1 METGPPAHPGAGV
14 AGPLSPPAPWRL
26 TIRETFMLK
35 PFSLLGSHLRS
46 RQNSRLKQRLNALL
60 CALPLLASGPLLA
73 ANPDDGWQQT
83 LEEAKGQTVYF
94 NAWGGSPE
102 INAYLVWAGQ
112 ELARDYQVKL
122 VQVKVDDIAQSV
134 SQLLANKQAGK
145 QAGGPIDL
153 LWVNG
158 ENFKALKEQG
168 LLGAPFTAEL
178 PNIALVDNSLP
189 VSEDFTLPVEGL
201 EAPWGIGQ
209 LNLMVDTEEVTRAPT
224 SAAALLAWAKAHPG
238 RFTYPKPPQFH
249 GSSFLKQILLELTP
263 DPAPLYREATESDFA
278 KLTTPLWAWLD
289 ELHPALWR
297 KGKLFPTSAAET
309 RQLLDDG
316 ELAMAISFNPQEAQ
330 SAAQIG
336 ALPPSVEAVAMEK
349 GALTNSHFLAI
360 PFNASAR
367 AGAKVVA
374 NFLLSPAA
382 QARKANP
389 AFWGDPSVLRADALP
404 DSAKGQPA
412 LRFKSVS
419 EPHPSWQLKLEAA
432 WAERYG
438 H

>member
-1 METGPPAHPGAGV
+1 MRH
-14 AGPLSPPAPWRL
+14 
-26 TIRETFMLK
+26 
-35 PFSLLGSHLRS
+35 SLPSFKQLLR
-46 RQNSRLKQRLNALL
+46 
-60 CALPLLASGPLLA
+60 ALPLLAGSLLFTQ
-73 ANPDDGWQQT
+73 ANAGDNPQWQQT

-112 ELARDYQVKL
+112 ELAREYQVKL

-145 QAGGPIDL
+145 RSGGPIDL

-168 LLGAPFTAEL
+168 LLGAPFTHEL
-178 PNIALVDNSLP
+178 PNMALVDGTLP
-189 VSEDFTLPVEGL
+189 VSEDFTVPVEGL

-209 LNLMVDTEEVTRAPT
+209 LNLMVNGEEVSPLPT
-224 SAAALLAWAKAHPG
+224 SAAALLTWSKAHPG

-263 DPAPLYREATESDFA
+263 DPAPLYREATDADFTKVTA
-278 KLTTPLWAWLD
+278 PLWAWLD
-289 ELHPALWR
+289 ELHPTLWR

-330 SAAQIG
+330 SAVQNG
-336 ALPPSVEAVAMEK
+336 TLPPNVVAVAMAK

-360 PFNASAR
+360 PFNANAR

-382 QARKANP
+382 QERKAEP

-404 DSAKGQPA
+404 ATQQQAPA
-412 LRFKSVS
+412 LRFKSVA
-419 EPHPSWQLKLEAA
+419 EPHPSWQLRLEAA

>member
-1 METGPPAHPGAGV
+1 MRH
-14 AGPLSPPAPWRL
+14 
-26 TIRETFMLK
+26 
-35 PFSLLGSHLRS
+35 SLPSF
-46 RQNSRLKQRLNALL
+46 KQLL
-60 CALPLLASGPLLA
+60 HTLPLLASSLLFTQ
-73 ANPDDGWQQT
+73 ANAGDNPQWQQT
-83 LEEAKGQTVYF
+83 LDEAKGQTVYF

-112 ELARDYQVKL
+112 ELAREYQVKL

-145 QAGGPIDL
+145 RGGGPIDL

-168 LLGAPFTAEL
+168 LLGAPFTHEL
-178 PNIALVDNSLP
+178 PNMALVDGTLP
-189 VSEDFTLPVEGL
+189 VSEDFTVPVEGL

-209 LNLMVDTEEVTRAPT
+209 LNLMVNGEEVSPLPT
-224 SAAALLAWAKAHPG
+224 SAAALLTWSKAHPG

-278 KLTTPLWAWLD
+278 RITAPLWAWLD
-289 ELHPALWR
+289 ELHPTLWR

-330 SAAQIG
+330 SAVQNG
-336 ALPPSVEAVAMEK
+336 TLPPNVVAVAMAK

-360 PFNASAR
+360 PFNANAR

-382 QARKANP
+382 QERKAEP

-404 DSAKGQPA
+404 ATQQQAPA
-412 LRFKSVS
+412 LRFKSVA
-419 EPHPSWQLKLEAA
+419 EPHPSWQLRLEAA
-432 WAERYG
+432 WAERYS

>member
-1 METGPPAHPGAGV
+1 M
-14 AGPLSPPAPWRL
+14 
-26 TIRETFMLK
+26 
-35 PFSLLGSHLRS
+35 
-46 RQNSRLKQRLNALL
+46 
-60 CALPLLASGPLLA
+60 
-73 ANPDDGWQQT
+73 
-83 LEEAKGQTVYF
+83 
-94 NAWGGSPE
+94 
-102 INAYLVWAGQ
+102 WAGQ

-178 PNIALVDNSLP
+178 PNMAQVDSSLP

-263 DPAPLYREATESDFA
+263 DPAPLYREATESEFTQ
-278 KLTTPLWAWLD
+278 LTAPLWAWLD

-297 KGKLFPTSAAET
+297 KGKLFPPAPPRPANCSMMANWPWPSASTRRRRKAPPRLAPCPQRGGGGHGERGTHQQPFSRHPLQRQCPCGCQGGGKLPAEP
-309 RQLLDDG
+309 G
-316 ELAMAISFNPQEAQ
+316 
-330 SAAQIG
+330 G
-336 ALPPSVEAVAMEK
+336 
-349 GALTNSHFLAI
+349 
-360 PFNASAR
+360 
-367 AGAKVVA
+367 AGAQGQSG
-374 NFLLSPAA
+374 LL
-382 QARKANP
+382 
-389 AFWGDPSVLRADALP
+389 GDPSVLQADVLP

-412 LRFKSVS
+412 LRFKAVA

>member
-1 METGPPAHPGAGV
+1 MFKTR
-14 AGPLSPPAPWRL
+14 LS
-26 TIRETFMLK
+26 
-35 PFSLLGSHLRS
+35 
-46 RQNSRLKQRLNALL
+46 ALL
-60 CALPLLASGPLLA
+60 HPLLVAALPLLLANQLHASQEA
-73 ANPDDGWQQT
+73 WQQT
-83 LEEAKGQTVYF
+83 LAEAKGQRVYF

-112 ELARDYQVKL
+112 ELARDYQVTL

-134 SQLLANKQAGK
+134 SQLLASKQAGK
-145 QAGGPIDL
+145 TSGGPIDL

-168 LLGAPFTAEL
+168 LLGAPFTEDL
-178 PNIALVDNSLP
+178 PNMALVDTKLP
-189 VSEDFTLPVEGL
+189 VHEDFTLPVAGL

-209 LNLMVDTEEVTRAPT
+209 LNLMVNTEEVTTAPT
-224 SAAALLAWAKAHPG
+224 SAAELLAWAKAHPG

-249 GSSFLKQILLELTP
+249 GSSFLKQILLELTD
-263 DPAPLYREATESDFA
+263 DPAPLYREANDADFTR
-278 KLTTPLWAWLD
+278 LTAPLWAWLD
-289 ELHPALWR
+289 ALHPALWR

-316 ELAMAISFNPQEAQ
+316 ELAMAISFNPGEAQ
-330 SAAQIG
+330 SSVQNG
-336 ALPPSVEAVAMEK
+336 TLPPAVRAVAMAK

-374 NFLLSPAA
+374 NFLLSPTA
-382 QARKANP
+382 QARKADP
-389 AFWGDPSVLRADALP
+389 AFWGDPSVLRQDALP
-404 DSAKGQPA
+404 GNSQPA
-412 LRFKSVS
+412 LRFKAVA
-419 EPHPSWQLKLEAA
+419 EPHPSWQTRLEAA

>member
-1 METGPPAHPGAGV
+1 MFKTL
-14 AGPLSPPAPWRL
+14 PL
-26 TIRETFMLK
+26 LK
-35 PFSLLGSHLRS
+35 TLV
-46 RQNSRLKQRLNALL
+46 
-60 CALPLLASGPLLA
+60 CALPLLASGSLLA
-73 ANPDDGWQQT
+73 GENPAPDARWQQT
-83 LEEAKGQTVYF
+83 LDEAKGQTVYF

-102 INAYLVWAGQ
+102 INGYLVWAGQ
-112 ELARDYQVKL
+112 ELERQYGVKL

-145 QAGGPIDL
+145 LAGGPIDL

-168 LLGAPFTAEL
+168 LLGVPFTEEL
-178 PNIALVDNSLP
+178 PNMALVDMNLP
-189 VSEDFTLPVEGL
+189 VSEDFTVPVAGL

-209 LNLMVDTEEVTRAPT
+209 LNLMVNEEEVATPPT
-224 SAAALLAWAKAHPG
+224 SAAALLAWARANPG

-263 DPAPLYREATESDFA
+263 DPAPLYREATDAAFDR
-278 KLTTPLWAWLD
+278 LTAPLWTWLD
-289 ELHPALWR
+289 ALHPALWR
-297 KGKLFPTSAAET
+297 KGKLFPASAAET

-316 ELAMAISFNPQEAQ
+316 ELAMAISFNPGEAQ
-330 SAAQIG
+330 SAVQNG
-336 ALPPSVEAVAMEK
+336 ALPPGVVAVAMAK

-367 AGAKVVA
+367 AGAKVAV

-382 QARKANP
+382 QARKADP
-389 AFWGDPSVLRADALP
+389 AFWGDPSVLRTDALP
-404 DSAKGQPA
+404 ASASQTPA
-412 LRFKSVS
+412 LRFKAVA
-419 EPHPSWQLKLEAA
+419 EPHPSWQLRLEAA

>member
-1 METGPPAHPGAGV
+1 
-14 AGPLSPPAPWRL
+14 
-26 TIRETFMLK
+26 MLK
-35 PFSLLGSHLRS
+35 TLPLLKS
-46 RQNSRLKQRLNALL
+46 LL
-60 CALPLLASGPLLA
+60 CALPLLAGGALFAHAS
-73 ANPDDGWQQT
+73 ANEAKDAHWQQT
-83 LEEAKGQTVYF
+83 LAQAKGQTVYF

-112 ELARDYQVKL
+112 ELERQYQVKL

-145 QAGGPIDL
+145 DTGGPIDL

-168 LLGAPFTAEL
+168 LLGAPFTGDL
-178 PNIALVDNSLP
+178 PNMARVDKTLP
-189 VSEDFTLPVEGL
+189 VSEDFTVPVEGL

-209 LNLMVDTEEVTRAPT
+209 LNFMVNGDQVATPPT
-224 SAAALLAWAKAHPG
+224 SAATLLAWVKEHPG

-249 GSSFLKQILLELTP
+249 GSSFLKQILLELTA
-263 DPAPLYREATESDFA
+263 DPAPLYREATEADFDR
-278 KLTTPLWAWLD
+278 LTTPLWAWLD

-297 KGKLFPTSAAET
+297 KGKLFPASAAET

-330 SAAQIG
+330 SAVQNG
-336 ALPPSVEAVAMEK
+336 TLPPSVVAVAMEK

-360 PFNASAR
+360 PFNATAR

-374 NFLLSPAA
+374 NFLLSPVA
-382 QARKANP
+382 QARKAEP
-389 AFWGDPSVLRADALP
+389 AFWGDPSVLQASALP
-404 DSAKGQPA
+404 VSAKQAPA
-412 LRFKSVS
+412 LRFKAKP
-419 EPHPSWQLKLEAA
+419 EPHPSWQLRLEAA

>member
-1 METGPPAHPGAGV
+1 MRH
-14 AGPLSPPAPWRL
+14 
-26 TIRETFMLK
+26 
-35 PFSLLGSHLRS
+35 SLPSFKQLLR
-46 RQNSRLKQRLNALL
+46 
-60 CALPLLASGPLLA
+60 ALPLLAGSLLFTQANAGDNPL
-73 ANPDDGWQQT
+73 WQQT

-112 ELARDYQVKL
+112 ELAREYQVKL

-145 QAGGPIDL
+145 RSGGPIDL

-168 LLGAPFTAEL
+168 LLGSPFTREL
-178 PNIALVDNSLP
+178 PNMALVDGTLP
-189 VSEDFTLPVEGL
+189 VSEDFTVPVEGL

-209 LNLMVDTEEVTRAPT
+209 LNLMVNGEEVSPLPT

-278 KLTTPLWAWLD
+278 KVTEPLWAWLD
-289 ELHPALWR
+289 ELHPTLWR

-330 SAAQIG
+330 SAVQNG
-336 ALPPSVEAVAMEK
+336 TLPPNVVAVAMAK

-360 PFNASAR
+360 PFNANAR

-382 QARKANP
+382 QERKAEP

-404 DSAKGQPA
+404 ATQQQAPA
-412 LRFKSVS
+412 LRFKSVA
-419 EPHPSWQLKLEAA
+419 EPHPSWQLRLEAA

>member
-1 METGPPAHPGAGV
+1 MAAV
-14 AGPLSPPAPWRL
+14 PL
-26 TIRETFMLK
+26 
-35 PFSLLGSHLRS
+35 
-46 RQNSRLKQRLNALL
+46 
-60 CALPLLASGPLLA
+60 LLASPLH
-73 ANPDDGWQQT
+73 ANDASWQQT
-83 LEEAKGQTVYF
+83 LLAARGQTVYF

-102 INAYLVWAGQ
+102 INAYLVWARQ
-112 ELARDYQVKL
+112 EIARQYQVEL

-134 SQLLANKQAGK
+134 SQLLAGKQAGK
-145 QAGGPIDL
+145 TSNGPIDL

-168 LLGAPFTAEL
+168 LLGAPFTDEL
-178 PNIALVDNSLP
+178 PNMALVDTALP
-189 VSEDFTLPVEGL
+189 VSEDFTVPVEGL

-209 LNLMVDTEEVTRAPT
+209 LNLMVDGDQVDAPPT
-224 SAAALLAWAKAHPG
+224 SAAALLAWVKAHPG

-263 DPAPLYREATESDFA
+263 DPAPLYREATDADFLRITA
-278 KLTTPLWAWLD
+278 PLWAWLD
-289 ELHPALWR
+289 QLHPALWR
-297 KGKLFPTSAAET
+297 KGRLFPTGAAET

-316 ELAMAISFNPQEAQ
+316 ELAMTISFNPGEAQ
-330 SAAQIG
+330 SSVQNG
-336 ALPPSVEAVAMEK
+336 TLPPTVQAIAMEK

-367 AGAKVVA
+367 AGAKVVV

-382 QARKANP
+382 QARKSDP
-389 AFWGDPSVLRADALP
+389 AFWGDPSVLRQEALP
-404 DSAKGQPA
+404 GQTRPA
-412 LRFKSVS
+412 LRFKGVA
-419 EPHPSWQLKLEAA
+419 EPHPSWQTRLEAA

>member
-1 METGPPAHPGAGV
+1 MRHS
-14 AGPLSPPAPWRL
+14 LSS
-26 TIRETFMLK
+26 F
-35 PFSLLGSHLRS
+35 
-46 RQNSRLKQRLNALL
+46 KQLL
-60 CALPLLASGPLLA
+60 CALPLLAGSLLFTQANA
-73 ANPDDGWQQT
+73 ADNPQWQQT

-112 ELARDYQVKL
+112 ELAREYQVKL

-145 QAGGPIDL
+145 RSGGPIDL

-168 LLGAPFTAEL
+168 LLGSPFTREL
-178 PNIALVDNSLP
+178 PNMALVDGTLP
-189 VSEDFTLPVEGL
+189 VSEDFTVPVEGL

-209 LNLMVDTEEVTRAPT
+209 LNLMVNGEEVSPLPT
-224 SAAALLAWAKAHPG
+224 SAAALLTWSKAHPG

-278 KLTTPLWAWLD
+278 KVTAPLWAWLD
-289 ELHPALWR
+289 ELHPTLWR

-330 SAAQIG
+330 SAVQNG
-336 ALPPSVEAVAMEK
+336 TLPPNVVAVAMAK

-360 PFNASAR
+360 PFNANAR

-382 QARKANP
+382 QERKAEP

-404 DSAKGQPA
+404 ATQQQAPA
-412 LRFKSVS
+412 LRFKSVA
-419 EPHPSWQLKLEAA
+419 EPHPSWQLRLEAA

>member
-1 METGPPAHPGAGV
+1 MRHPL
-14 AGPLSPPAPWRL
+14 PS
-26 TIRETFMLK
+26 FK
-35 PFSLLGSHLRS
+35 QLLRT
-46 RQNSRLKQRLNALL
+46 
-60 CALPLLASGPLLA
+60 LPLLAGSLLFTQ
-73 ANPDDGWQQT
+73 ANAGDNPQWQQT
-83 LEEAKGQTVYF
+83 LDEAKGQTVYF

-102 INAYLVWAGQ
+102 INAYMVWAGQ
-112 ELARDYQVKL
+112 ELAREYQVKL

-145 QAGGPIDL
+145 RSGGPIDL

-168 LLGAPFTAEL
+168 LLGDPFTHEL
-178 PNIALVDNSLP
+178 PNMALVDGTLP
-189 VSEDFTLPVEGL
+189 VSEDFTVPVEGL

-209 LNLMVDTEEVTRAPT
+209 LNLMVDTEEVTSPPT

-263 DPAPLYREATESDFA
+263 DPAPLYREATDAEFIRVTA
-278 KLTTPLWAWLD
+278 PLWAWLD

-330 SAAQIG
+330 SAVQNG
-336 ALPPSVEAVAMEK
+336 TLPPNVVAVAMAK

-360 PFNASAR
+360 PFNANAR

-382 QARKANP
+382 QERKAEP

-404 DSAKGQPA
+404 ATQQQAPA
-412 LRFKSVS
+412 LRFKSVA
-419 EPHPSWQLKLEAA
+419 EPHPSWQLRLEAA

>member
-1 METGPPAHPGAGV
+1 MFKTL
-14 AGPLSPPAPWRL
+14 PL
-26 TIRETFMLK
+26 LK
-35 PFSLLGSHLRS
+35 TLV
-46 RQNSRLKQRLNALL
+46 
-60 CALPLLASGPLLA
+60 CALPLLASGALLA
-73 ANPDDGWQQT
+73 GENPAPDARWQQT
-83 LEEAKGQTVYF
+83 LDEAKGQTVYF

-102 INAYLVWAGQ
+102 INGYLVWAGQ
-112 ELARDYQVKL
+112 ELERQYGVKL
-122 VQVKVDDIAQSV
+122 VQVKVDDIAPSV

-145 QAGGPIDL
+145 NTGGPIDL

-158 ENFKALKEQG
+158 ENFKAMKERE
-168 LLGAPFTAEL
+168 LLGAPFTGEL
-178 PNIALVDNSLP
+178 PNMALVDTSLP
-189 VSEDFTLPVEGL
+189 VSEDFTVPVAGL

-209 LNLMVDTEEVTRAPT
+209 LNLMVNGEEVATPPT
-224 SAAALLAWAKAHPG
+224 SASALLAWAKANPG

-263 DPAPLYREATESDFA
+263 DPAPLYREATDAEFER
-278 KLTTPLWAWLD
+278 LTAPLWVWLD
-289 ELHPALWR
+289 ALHPALWR
-297 KGKLFPTSAAET
+297 KGKLFPASAAET

-316 ELAMAISFNPQEAQ
+316 ELAMAISFNPGEAQ
-330 SAAQIG
+330 SAVQNG
-336 ALPPSVEAVAMEK
+336 ALPPGVVAVAMAK

-367 AGAKVVA
+367 AGAKVAA

-382 QARKANP
+382 QARKADP

-404 DSAKGQPA
+404 ASASQTPA
-412 LRFKSVS
+412 LRFKAVA
-419 EPHPSWQLKLEAA
+419 EPHPSWQLRLEEA

>member
-1 METGPPAHPGAGV
+1 MRH
-14 AGPLSPPAPWRL
+14 
-26 TIRETFMLK
+26 
-35 PFSLLGSHLRS
+35 SLPSFKQLLR
-46 RQNSRLKQRLNALL
+46 
-60 CALPLLASGPLLA
+60 ALPLLAGSLLVTQ
-73 ANPDDGWQQT
+73 ANATDNPQWQQT
-83 LEEAKGQTVYF
+83 LDEAKGQTVYF

-112 ELARDYQVKL
+112 ELEREYQVKL

-145 QAGGPIDL
+145 HSGGPIDL

-168 LLGAPFTAEL
+168 LLGAPFTREL
-178 PNIALVDNSLP
+178 PNMALVDGALP
-189 VSEDFTLPVEGL
+189 VSEDFTVPVEGL

-209 LNLMVDTEEVTRAPT
+209 LNLMVNGEEVKQLPT

-263 DPAPLYREATESDFA
+263 DPAPLYREATDADFTRITA
-278 KLTTPLWAWLD
+278 PLWAWLD

-330 SAAQIG
+330 SAVQNG
-336 ALPPSVEAVAMEK
+336 TLPPSVMAVAMAK

-360 PFNASAR
+360 PFNANAR

-382 QARKANP
+382 QARKAEP

-404 DSAKGQPA
+404 ATQQPVPA
-412 LRFKSVS
+412 LRFKSVA
-419 EPHPSWQLKLEAA
+419 EPHPSWQLRLEAA

>member
-1 METGPPAHPGAGV
+1 MFKTL
-14 AGPLSPPAPWRL
+14 PL
-26 TIRETFMLK
+26 LK
-35 PFSLLGSHLRS
+35 TLV
-46 RQNSRLKQRLNALL
+46 
-60 CALPLLASGPLLA
+60 CALPLLASGSLLA
-73 ANPDDGWQQT
+73 GENPAPDARWQQT
-83 LEEAKGQTVYF
+83 LDEAKGQTVYF

-102 INAYLVWAGQ
+102 INGYLVWAGQ
-112 ELARDYQVKL
+112 ELERQYGVKL
-122 VQVKVDDIAQSV
+122 VQVKVDDIAPSV
-134 SQLLANKQAGK
+134 SQLLASKQAGK
-145 QAGGPIDL
+145 NTGGPIDL

-168 LLGAPFTAEL
+168 LLGVPFTGEL
-178 PNIALVDNSLP
+178 PNMALVDMNLP
-189 VSEDFTLPVEGL
+189 VSEDFTVPVAGL

-209 LNLMVDTEEVTRAPT
+209 LNLMVNGEEVTTPPT
-224 SAAALLAWAKAHPG
+224 SAAALLAWAKANPG

-263 DPAPLYREATESDFA
+263 DPAPLYREATDAEFER
-278 KLTTPLWAWLD
+278 LTAPLWVWLD
-289 ELHPALWR
+289 ALHPALWR
-297 KGKLFPTSAAET
+297 KGKLFPASAAET

-316 ELAMAISFNPQEAQ
+316 ELAMAISFNPGEAQ
-330 SAAQIG
+330 SAVQNG
-336 ALPPSVEAVAMEK
+336 ALPPGVVAVAMAK

-367 AGAKVVA
+367 AGAKVAA

-382 QARKANP
+382 QARKVDP

-404 DSAKGQPA
+404 ASASQTPA
-412 LRFKSVS
+412 LRFKAVA
-419 EPHPSWQLKLEAA
+419 EPHPSWQLRLEEA

>member
-1 METGPPAHPGAGV
+1 MFKTR
-14 AGPLSPPAPWRL
+14 LS
-26 TIRETFMLK
+26 
-35 PFSLLGSHLRS
+35 
-46 RQNSRLKQRLNALL
+46 ALL
-60 CALPLLASGPLLA
+60 HPLLVATLPLLLATQLHASQEA
-73 ANPDDGWQQT
+73 WQQT
-83 LEEAKGQTVYF
+83 LAEAKGQRVYF

-112 ELARDYQVKL
+112 ELARDYQVTL

-134 SQLLANKQAGK
+134 SQLLASKQAGK
-145 QAGGPIDL
+145 TSGGPIDL

-168 LLGAPFTAEL
+168 LLGAPFTDEL
-178 PNIALVDNSLP
+178 PNMALVDTKLP
-189 VSEDFTLPVEGL
+189 VHEDFTLPVAGL

-209 LNLMVDTEEVTRAPT
+209 LNLMVDTEEVTSPPT
-224 SAAALLAWAKAHPG
+224 SATELLAWAKAHPG

-249 GSSFLKQILLELTP
+249 GSSFLKQILLELTD
-263 DPAPLYREATESDFA
+263 DPAPLYREASDADFA
-278 KLTTPLWAWLD
+278 RLTAPLWAWLD
-289 ELHPALWR
+289 ALHPTLWR

-316 ELAMAISFNPQEAQ
+316 ELAMAISFNPGEAQ
-330 SAAQIG
+330 S
-336 ALPPSVEAVAMEK
+336 SVQNGTLHPAVRAVAMSK

-374 NFLLSPAA
+374 NFLLSPTA
-382 QARKANP
+382 QARKADP
-389 AFWGDPSVLRADALP
+389 AFWGDPSVLRQDALP
-404 DSAKGQPA
+404 GNSQPA
-412 LRFKSVS
+412 LRFKAVA
-419 EPHPSWQLKLEAA
+419 EPHPSWQTRLEAA

>member
-1 METGPPAHPGAGV
+1 MRH
-14 AGPLSPPAPWRL
+14 
-26 TIRETFMLK
+26 
-35 PFSLLGSHLRS
+35 SLPSFKQLLR
-46 RQNSRLKQRLNALL
+46 
-60 CALPLLASGPLLA
+60 ALPLLAGSLLFTQANA
-73 ANPDDGWQQT
+73 ADNSLWQQT
-83 LEEAKGQTVYF
+83 LDEAKGQTIYF

-145 QAGGPIDL
+145 QTGGPIDL

-168 LLGAPFTAEL
+168 LLGAPFTQEL
-178 PNIALVDNSLP
+178 PNMALVDNSLP

-209 LNLMVDTEEVTRAPT
+209 LNLMVDSEEVTRAPT

-263 DPAPLYREATESDFA
+263 DPAPLYREATDAEFIRITA
-278 KLTTPLWAWLD
+278 PLWAWLD

-330 SAAQIG
+330 SSVQNG
-336 ALPPSVEAVAMEK
+336 TLPPSVMAVAMAK
-349 GALTNSHFLAI
+349 GSLTNSHFLAI

-382 QARKANP
+382 QARKADP
-389 AFWGDPSVLRADALP
+389 AVWGDPSVLRSDALP

-412 LRFKSVS
+412 LRFKSVA
-419 EPHPSWQLKLEAA
+419 EPHPSWQLRLEAA
-432 WAERYG
+432 WTERYG

>member
-1 METGPPAHPGAGV
+1 
-14 AGPLSPPAPWRL
+14 
-26 TIRETFMLK
+26 MLK
-35 PFSLLGSHLRS
+35 TLPLLKTLV
-46 RQNSRLKQRLNALL
+46 
-60 CALPLLASGPLLA
+60 CALPLLASGSLLA
-73 ANPDDGWQQT
+73 GENPAPDARWQQT
-83 LEEAKGQTVYF
+83 LDEAKGQTVYF

-102 INAYLVWAGQ
+102 INGYLVWAGQ
-112 ELARDYQVKL
+112 ELERQYGVKL
-122 VQVKVDDIAQSV
+122 VQVKVDDIAPSV

-145 QAGGPIDL
+145 LAGGPIDL

-158 ENFKALKEQG
+158 ENFKAMKEQE
-168 LLGAPFTAEL
+168 LLGAPFTGEL
-178 PNIALVDNSLP
+178 PNMALVDTSLP
-189 VSEDFTLPVEGL
+189 VSEDFTVPVAGL

-209 LNLMVDTEEVTRAPT
+209 LNLMVNGEEVATSPT
-224 SAAALLAWAKAHPG
+224 SASALLVWAKANPG

-263 DPAPLYREATESDFA
+263 DPAPLYREATDAEFDR
-278 KLTTPLWAWLD
+278 LTVPLWAWLD

-297 KGKLFPTSAAET
+297 KGKLFPASAAET

-316 ELAMAISFNPQEAQ
+316 ELAMAISFNPGEAQ
-330 SAAQIG
+330 SAVQNG
-336 ALPPSVEAVAMEK
+336 ALPPGVVAVAMAK

-367 AGAKVVA
+367 AGAKVAA

-382 QARKANP
+382 QARKADP

-404 DSAKGQPA
+404 ASASQTPA
-412 LRFKSVS
+412 LRFKAVA
-419 EPHPSWQLKLEAA
+419 EPHPSWQLRLEEA

>member
-1 METGPPAHPGAGV
+1 MFKTL
-14 AGPLSPPAPWRL
+14 PL
-26 TIRETFMLK
+26 LK
-35 PFSLLGSHLRS
+35 TL
-46 RQNSRLKQRLNALL
+46 A
-60 CALPLLASGPLLA
+60 CALPLLASGSLLA
-73 ANPDDGWQQT
+73 GENPAPDARWQQT
-83 LEEAKGQTVYF
+83 LDEAKGQTVYF

-102 INAYLVWAGQ
+102 INGYLVWAGQ
-112 ELARDYQVKL
+112 ELERQYGVRL

-134 SQLLANKQAGK
+134 SQLLASKQAGK
-145 QAGGPIDL
+145 LAGGPIDL

-158 ENFKALKEQG
+158 ENFKAMKERE
-168 LLGAPFTAEL
+168 LLGAPFTGEL
-178 PNIALVDNSLP
+178 PNMALVDPSLP
-189 VSEDFTLPVEGL
+189 VSEDFTVPVAGL

-209 LNLMVDTEEVTRAPT
+209 LNLMVNGEEVATPPT
-224 SAAALLAWAKAHPG
+224 SASALLAWAKANPG
-238 RFTYPKPPQFH
+238 RFSYPKPPQFH

-263 DPAPLYREATESDFA
+263 DPAPLYREATDAEFER
-278 KLTTPLWAWLD
+278 LTAPLWAWLD

-297 KGKLFPTSAAET
+297 KGKLFPASAAET

-316 ELAMAISFNPQEAQ
+316 ELAMAISFNPGEAQ
-330 SAAQIG
+330 SAVQNG
-336 ALPPSVEAVAMEK
+336 ALPPGVVAVAMAK

-382 QARKANP
+382 QARKADP
-389 AFWGDPSVLRADALP
+389 AFWGDPSVLRTDALP
-404 DSAKGQPA
+404 ASASQTPA
-412 LRFKSVS
+412 LRFKAVA
-419 EPHPSWQLKLEAA
+419 EPHPSWQLRLEEA

>member
-1 METGPPAHPGAGV
+1 
-14 AGPLSPPAPWRL
+14 
-26 TIRETFMLK
+26 MLK
-35 PFSLLGSHLRS
+35 TLPLLKTLV
-46 RQNSRLKQRLNALL
+46 
-60 CALPLLASGPLLA
+60 CALPLLASGSLLA
-73 ANPDDGWQQT
+73 GENPAPDARWQQT
-83 LEEAKGQTVYF
+83 LDEAKGQTVYF

-102 INAYLVWAGQ
+102 INGYLVWAGQ
-112 ELARDYQVKL
+112 ELERQYGVKL
-122 VQVKVDDIAQSV
+122 VQVKVDDIAPSV

-145 QAGGPIDL
+145 LAGGPIDL

-158 ENFKALKEQG
+158 ENFKAMKERE
-168 LLGAPFTAEL
+168 LLGAPFTGEL
-178 PNIALVDNSLP
+178 PNMALVDTSLP
-189 VSEDFTLPVEGL
+189 VSEDFTVPVAGL

-209 LNLMVDTEEVTRAPT
+209 LNLMVNGEEVATSPT
-224 SAAALLAWAKAHPG
+224 SASALLVWAKANPG

-263 DPAPLYREATESDFA
+263 DPAPLYREATDAEFDR
-278 KLTTPLWAWLD
+278 LTVPLWAWLD

-297 KGKLFPTSAAET
+297 KGKLFPASAAET

-316 ELAMAISFNPQEAQ
+316 ELAMAISFNPGEAQ
-330 SAAQIG
+330 SAVQNG
-336 ALPPSVEAVAMEK
+336 ALPPGVVAVAMAK

-367 AGAKVVA
+367 AGAKVAA

-382 QARKANP
+382 QARKADP

-404 DSAKGQPA
+404 ASASQTPA
-412 LRFKSVS
+412 LRFKAVA
-419 EPHPSWQLKLEAA
+419 EPHPSWQLRLEEA

>member
-1 METGPPAHPGAGV
+1 M
-14 AGPLSPPAPWRL
+14 
-26 TIRETFMLK
+26 
-35 PFSLLGSHLRS
+35 LGSHLRS

-168 LLGAPFTAEL
+168 LLGAPFTTEL
-178 PNIALVDNSLP
+178 PNMALVDSSLP

-209 LNLMVDTEEVTRAPT
+209 LNLMVDTEEVASPPT

-249 GSSFLKQILLELTP
+249 GSSFLKQILLELAP
-263 DPAPLYREATESDFA
+263 NPAPLYREATESDFT
-278 KLTTPLWAWLD
+278 KLTAPLWAWLD

-389 AFWGDPSVLRADALP
+389 AFWGDPSVLRADAQP
-404 DSAKGQPA
+404 DSTKGQPA

-432 WAERYG
+432 WAGRYG

>member
-1 METGPPAHPGAGV
+1 MRH
-14 AGPLSPPAPWRL
+14 
-26 TIRETFMLK
+26 
-35 PFSLLGSHLRS
+35 SLPSFKQLLR
-46 RQNSRLKQRLNALL
+46 
-60 CALPLLASGPLLA
+60 ALPLLAGSLLFTQ
-73 ANPDDGWQQT
+73 ANAGDNPQWQQT

-112 ELARDYQVKL
+112 ELAREYQVKL

-145 QAGGPIDL
+145 RSGGPIDL

-168 LLGAPFTAEL
+168 LLGSPFTREL
-178 PNIALVDNSLP
+178 PNMALVDGTLP
-189 VSEDFTLPVEGL
+189 VSEDFTVPVEGL

-209 LNLMVDTEEVTRAPT
+209 LNLMVNGEEVSPLPT

-278 KLTTPLWAWLD
+278 KVTEPLWAWLD
-289 ELHPALWR
+289 ELHPTLWR

-330 SAAQIG
+330 SAVQNG
-336 ALPPSVEAVAMEK
+336 TLPPNVVAVAMAK

-360 PFNASAR
+360 PFNANAR

-382 QARKANP
+382 QERKAEP

-404 DSAKGQPA
+404 ATQQQAPA
-412 LRFKSVS
+412 LRFKSVA
-419 EPHPSWQLKLEAA
+419 EPHPSWQLRLEAA

>member
-1 METGPPAHPGAGV
+1 MFKT
-14 AGPLSPPAPWRL
+14 L
-26 TIRETFMLK
+26 
-35 PFSLLGSHLRS
+35 SLLKTLV
-46 RQNSRLKQRLNALL
+46 
-60 CALPLLASGPLLA
+60 CALPLLASGSLLA
-73 ANPDDGWQQT
+73 GENPTPDARWQQT
-83 LEEAKGQTVYF
+83 LDEAKGQTVYF

-102 INAYLVWAGQ
+102 INGYLVWAGQ
-112 ELARDYQVKL
+112 ELERQYGVRL

-145 QAGGPIDL
+145 LAGGPIDL

-168 LLGAPFTAEL
+168 LLGVPFTGEL
-178 PNIALVDNSLP
+178 PNMALVDMNLP
-189 VSEDFTLPVEGL
+189 VSEDFTVPVEGL

-209 LNLMVDTEEVTRAPT
+209 LNLMVNGEEVATPPT
-224 SAAALLAWAKAHPG
+224 SAAALLAWARANPG

-263 DPAPLYREATESDFA
+263 DPAPLYREATDAEFER
-278 KLTTPLWAWLD
+278 LTAPLWAWLD

-297 KGKLFPTSAAET
+297 KGKLFPASAAET

-316 ELAMAISFNPQEAQ
+316 ELAMAISFNPGEAR
-330 SAAQIG
+330 SALQNG
-336 ALPPSVEAVAMEK
+336 ALPPGVVAVAMAK

-360 PFNASAR
+360 PFNASAL
-367 AGAKVVA
+367 AGAKVAA

-382 QARKANP
+382 QARKADP

-404 DSAKGQPA
+404 TSASQTPA
-412 LRFKSVS
+412 LRFKAVA
-419 EPHPSWQLKLEAA
+419 EPHPSWQLRLEAA

>member
-1 METGPPAHPGAGV
+1 MFKT
-14 AGPLSPPAPWRL
+14 RL
-26 TIRETFMLK
+26 R
-35 PFSLLGSHLRS
+35 
-46 RQNSRLKQRLNALL
+46 ALL
-60 CALPLLASGPLLA
+60 RPLMAAVPLLLTSPLH
-73 ANPDDGWQQT
+73 ANDALWQQT
-83 LEEAKGQTVYF
+83 LLAARGQTVYL

-102 INAYLVWAGQ
+102 INAYLVWARQ
-112 ELARDYQVKL
+112 EIARQYQVEL

-134 SQLLANKQAGK
+134 SQLLAAKQAGK
-145 QAGGPIDL
+145 TSNGPIDL

-168 LLGAPFTAEL
+168 LLGAPFTREL
-178 PNIALVDNSLP
+178 PNMALVDGTLP
-189 VSEDFTLPVEGL
+189 VSKDFTVPVEGL

-209 LNLMVDTEEVTRAPT
+209 LNLMVNGEEVSPLPT
-224 SAAALLAWAKAHPG
+224 SAAALLAWTKAHPG

-278 KLTTPLWAWLD
+278 KVTAPLWAWLD
-289 ELHPALWR
+289 QLHPALWR
-297 KGKLFPTSAAET
+297 KGRLFPTGAAET

-330 SAAQIG
+330 SAVQNG
-336 ALPPSVEAVAMEK
+336 TLPPSVMAVAMAK

-360 PFNASAR
+360 PFNANAR

-382 QARKANP
+382 QARKAEP

-404 DSAKGQPA
+404 ATQQPVPA
-412 LRFKSVS
+412 LRFKAVA
-419 EPHPSWQLKLEAA
+419 EPHPSWQIRLEAA

>member
-1 METGPPAHPGAGV
+1 MFK
-14 AGPLSPPAPWRL
+14 RL
-26 TIRETFMLK
+26 ICTLFL
-35 PFSLLGSHLRS
+35 
-46 RQNSRLKQRLNALL
+46 
-60 CALPLLASGPLLA
+60 LLATAPQA
-73 ANPDDGWQQT
+73 ADGDWQRT
-83 LEEAKGQTVYF
+83 LDEARGQTVYF

-102 INAYLVWAGQ
+102 INAYLLWAGQ
-112 ELARDYQVKL
+112 ELEREYRVRL

-145 QAGGPIDL
+145 RAGGPIDL

-168 LLGAPFTAEL
+168 LLGAPFSQEL
-178 PNIALVDNSLP
+178 PNMALVDPRLP
-189 VSEDFTLPVEGL
+189 VSEDFTVPVAGL
-201 EAPWGIGQ
+201 EAPWGLGQ
-209 LNLMVDTEEVTRAPT
+209 LNLMVNEEEVATPPT
-224 SAAALLAWAKAHPG
+224 SAQSLLAWAKAHPG

-263 DPAPLYREATESDFA
+263 DPAPLYREATDAEFERLSA
-278 KLTTPLWAWLD
+278 PLWAWLD
-289 ELHPALWR
+289 QLHPALWR
-297 KGKLFPTSAAET
+297 KGKLFPASAAET

-330 SAAQIG
+330 SAVQNG
-336 ALPPSVEAVAMEK
+336 TLPPSVKAVAMSK

-374 NFLLSPAA
+374 NFLLSPYA
-382 QARKANP
+382 QARKADP
-389 AFWGDPSVLRADALP
+389 AFWGDPSVLDPARLGVKAMSTTGA
-404 DSAKGQPA
+404 PA
-412 LRFKSVS
+412 LRFKAVA
-419 EPHPSWQLKLEAA
+419 EPHPSWQLRLEAA

-438 H
+438 RS

>member
-1 METGPPAHPGAGV
+1 MRH
-14 AGPLSPPAPWRL
+14 
-26 TIRETFMLK
+26 
-35 PFSLLGSHLRS
+35 SLPSFKQLLRT
-46 RQNSRLKQRLNALL
+46 
-60 CALPLLASGPLLA
+60 LPLLAGSLLFTQ
-73 ANPDDGWQQT
+73 ANAGDNPQWQQT

-112 ELARDYQVKL
+112 ELAREYQVKL

-145 QAGGPIDL
+145 RSGGPIDL

-168 LLGAPFTAEL
+168 LLGAPFTHEL
-178 PNIALVDNSLP
+178 PNMALVDGTLP
-189 VSEDFTLPVEGL
+189 VSEDFTVPVEGL

-209 LNLMVDTEEVTRAPT
+209 LNLMVNGEEVSPLPT
-224 SAAALLAWAKAHPG
+224 SAAALLTWSKAHPG

-278 KLTTPLWAWLD
+278 KVTAPLWAWLD
-289 ELHPALWR
+289 ELHPTLWR

-330 SAAQIG
+330 SAVQNG
-336 ALPPSVEAVAMEK
+336 TLPPNVVAVAMAK

-360 PFNASAR
+360 PFNANAR

-382 QARKANP
+382 QERKAEP

-404 DSAKGQPA
+404 ATQQQAPA
-412 LRFKSVS
+412 LRFKSVA
-419 EPHPSWQLKLEAA
+419 EPHPSWQLRLEAA

>member
-1 METGPPAHPGAGV
+1 
-14 AGPLSPPAPWRL
+14 
-26 TIRETFMLK
+26 MLK
-35 PFSLLGSHLRS
+35 PFSQL
-46 RQNSRLKQRLNALL
+46 NSQLKQRLNALL

-73 ANPDDGWQQT
+73 STDDNWQQT

-178 PNIALVDNSLP
+178 PNMALVDSSLP

-209 LNLMVDTEEVTRAPT
+209 LNLMVDTEEVTSPPT

-263 DPAPLYREATESDFA
+263 DSAPLYREATESDFA
-278 KLTTPLWAWLD
+278 KLTAPLWAWLD

-336 ALPPSVEAVAMEK
+336 ALPPSVEAVAMKK

-412 LRFKSVS
+412 LRFNAVA

>member
-1 METGPPAHPGAGV
+1 MFTT
-14 AGPLSPPAPWRL
+14 RL
-26 TIRETFMLK
+26 R
-35 PFSLLGSHLRS
+35 
-46 RQNSRLKQRLNALL
+46 ALL
-60 CALPLLASGPLLA
+60 RPLMAAVPLLLASPLH
-73 ANPDDGWQQT
+73 ANDASWQQT
-83 LEEAKGQTVYF
+83 LLAARGQTVYF

-102 INAYLVWAGQ
+102 INAYLVWARQ
-112 ELARDYQVKL
+112 EIARQYQVEL

-134 SQLLANKQAGK
+134 SQLLAGKQAGK
-145 QAGGPIDL
+145 TSNGPIDL

-168 LLGAPFTAEL
+168 LLGAPFTDEL
-178 PNIALVDNSLP
+178 PNMALVDTALP
-189 VSEDFTLPVEGL
+189 VSEDFTVPVEGL

-209 LNLMVDTEEVTRAPT
+209 LNLMVDGDQVDAPPT
-224 SAAALLAWAKAHPG
+224 SAAALLAWVKAHPG

-263 DPAPLYREATESDFA
+263 NPAPLYREATDADFLRITA
-278 KLTTPLWAWLD
+278 PLWAWLD
-289 ELHPALWR
+289 QLHPALWR
-297 KGKLFPTSAAET
+297 KGRLFPTGAAET

-316 ELAMAISFNPQEAQ
+316 ELAMTISFNPGEAQ
-330 SAAQIG
+330 SSVQNG
-336 ALPPSVEAVAMEK
+336 TLPPTVQAIAMEK

-367 AGAKVVA
+367 AGAKVVV

-382 QARKANP
+382 QARKSDP
-389 AFWGDPSVLRADALP
+389 AFWGDPSVLRQEALP
-404 DSAKGQPA
+404 GQTRPA
-412 LRFKSVS
+412 LRFKGVA
-419 EPHPSWQLKLEAA
+419 EPHPSWQTRLEAA

>member
-1 METGPPAHPGAGV
+1 MRH
-14 AGPLSPPAPWRL
+14 
-26 TIRETFMLK
+26 
-35 PFSLLGSHLRS
+35 SLPSFKQLLRT
-46 RQNSRLKQRLNALL
+46 
-60 CALPLLASGPLLA
+60 LPLLASSLLFTQ
-73 ANPDDGWQQT
+73 ANAGDNPQWQQT
-83 LEEAKGQTVYF
+83 LDEAKGQTVYF

-112 ELARDYQVKL
+112 ELAREYQVKL

-145 QAGGPIDL
+145 RGGGPIDL

-168 LLGAPFTAEL
+168 LLGAPFTHEL
-178 PNIALVDNSLP
+178 PNMALVDGTLP
-189 VSEDFTLPVEGL
+189 VSEDFTVPVEGL

-209 LNLMVDTEEVTRAPT
+209 LNLMVNGEEVSPLPT
-224 SAAALLAWAKAHPG
+224 SAAALLTWSKAHPG

-263 DPAPLYREATESDFA
+263 DPAPLYREATDADFA
-278 KLTTPLWAWLD
+278 KVTAPLWAWLD
-289 ELHPALWR
+289 ELHPTLWR

-330 SAAQIG
+330 SAVQNG
-336 ALPPSVEAVAMEK
+336 TLPPNVVAVAMAK

-360 PFNASAR
+360 PFNANAR

-382 QARKANP
+382 QERKAEP

-404 DSAKGQPA
+404 ATQQQAPA
-412 LRFKSVS
+412 LRFKSVA
-419 EPHPSWQLKLEAA
+419 EPHPSWQLRLEAA

>member
-1 METGPPAHPGAGV
+1 MRH
-14 AGPLSPPAPWRL
+14 
-26 TIRETFMLK
+26 
-35 PFSLLGSHLRS
+35 SLPSFKQLLR
-46 RQNSRLKQRLNALL
+46 
-60 CALPLLASGPLLA
+60 ALPLLAGSLLFTQ
-73 ANPDDGWQQT
+73 ANAGDNPQWQQT

-112 ELARDYQVKL
+112 ELAREYQVKL

-145 QAGGPIDL
+145 RSGGPIDL

-168 LLGAPFTAEL
+168 LLGAPFTREL
-178 PNIALVDNSLP
+178 PNMALVDNNLP

-209 LNLMVDTEEVTRAPT
+209 LNLMVNGEEVSPLPT
-224 SAAALLAWAKAHPG
+224 SAAALLTWSKAHPG

-278 KLTTPLWAWLD
+278 KVTEPLWAWLD

-330 SAAQIG
+330 SAVQNG
-336 ALPPSVEAVAMEK
+336 TLPPNVVAVAMAK

-360 PFNASAR
+360 PFNANAR

-382 QARKANP
+382 QERKAEP

-404 DSAKGQPA
+404 ATQQQAPA
-412 LRFKSVS
+412 LRFKSVA
-419 EPHPSWQLKLEAA
+419 EPHPSWQLRLEAA

>member
-1 METGPPAHPGAGV
+1 MPKTLPRLRTLLR
-14 AGPLSPPAPWRL
+14 PLRL
-26 TIRETFMLK
+26 
-35 PFSLLGSHLRS
+35 
-46 RQNSRLKQRLNALL
+46 A
-60 CALPLLASGPLLA
+60 ALPLLMAGTLQAAPADDPL
-73 ANPDDGWQQT
+73 WQQT
-83 LEEAKGQTVYF
+83 LQEAKGQSVYF

-102 INAYLVWAGQ
+102 INAYLQWAGTEIQ
-112 ELARDYQVKL
+112 RQYGVKL

-134 SQLLANKQAGK
+134 SQLLANQQAGK
-145 QAGGPIDL
+145 NAGGPIDL

-168 LLGAPFTAEL
+168 LLGAPFTGEL
-178 PNIALVDNSLP
+178 PNMALVDRQLP
-189 VSEDFTLPVEGL
+189 VTEDFTVPVDGL

-209 LNLMVDTEEVTRAPT
+209 LNLMVNKEEVGTPPT

-263 DPAPLYREATESDFA
+263 DPAPLYREATDAEFDRLSA
-278 KLTTPLWAWLD
+278 PLWAWLD
-289 ELHPALWR
+289 ALHPSLWR
-297 KGKLFPTSAAET
+297 KGKLFPTGAAET

-316 ELAMAISFNPQEAQ
+316 ELAMAISFNPSEARSSVQ
-330 SAAQIG
+330 NG
-336 ALPPSVEAVAMEK
+336 TLPAGIKAVTMAK

-360 PFNASAR
+360 PFNANAR

-382 QARKANP
+382 QARKADP
-389 AFWGDPSVLRADALP
+389 AVWGDPSVLRRDALP
-404 DSAKGQPA
+404 EGSAPA
-412 LRFKSVS
+412 LRFKAQA
-419 EPHPSWQLKLEAA
+419 EPHPSWQLRLEAA

>member
-1 METGPPAHPGAGV
+1 MRH
-14 AGPLSPPAPWRL
+14 
-26 TIRETFMLK
+26 
-35 PFSLLGSHLRS
+35 SLPSFKQLLR
-46 RQNSRLKQRLNALL
+46 
-60 CALPLLASGPLLA
+60 ALPLLAGSLLFTQ
-73 ANPDDGWQQT
+73 ANAGDNPQWQQT

-112 ELARDYQVKL
+112 ELAREYQVKL

-145 QAGGPIDL
+145 RSGGPIDL

-168 LLGAPFTAEL
+168 LLGAPFTHEL
-178 PNIALVDNSLP
+178 PNMALVDGTLP
-189 VSEDFTLPVEGL
+189 VSEDFTVPVEGL

-209 LNLMVDTEEVTRAPT
+209 LNLMVNGEEVSPLPT
-224 SAAALLAWAKAHPG
+224 SAAALLTWSKAHPG

-278 KLTTPLWAWLD
+278 KVTAPLWAWLD
-289 ELHPALWR
+289 ELHPTLWR

-330 SAAQIG
+330 SAVQNG
-336 ALPPSVEAVAMEK
+336 TLPPTWWRWPWRK
-349 GALTNSHFLAI
+349 GL
-360 PFNASAR
+360 
-367 AGAKVVA
+367 
-374 NFLLSPAA
+374 
-382 QARKANP
+382 
-389 AFWGDPSVLRADALP
+389 
-404 DSAKGQPA
+404 
-412 LRFKSVS
+412 
-419 EPHPSWQLKLEAA
+419 
-432 WAERYG
+432 
-438 H
+438 